1 VTLLVRLLTGLA
13 AVGSALTAQV
23 VLTGRVTNENNAPL
37 PQARISVKK
46 PDGATVTRAADPV
59 GAFSIRLSEEGD
71 YRLSVDRDGY
81 FRMSERA
88 FHLTEGPNEVHLILS
103 PLREVFEAVDVTAA
117 HSTVSLEQANSEQSM
132 SGAEMLAVPFPAS
145 NTLKNAFRVMP
156 GIVQDVRGGV
166 HLNGGAE
173 EQTVFLLN
181 GFNINDPITG
191 RFESRMGVE
200 AVQAVDIGNGILP
213 AQFGKGAAG
222 AISITTTPGDDKFR
236 RSATNF
242 FPGFESHKGFYLGN
256 WSPRVN
262 LSGPIRKGRAWFSDS
277 IAAQYDQQVLE
288 ELPEGA
294 DRMSAWR
301 LSNYLHSQVNLTP
314 SQILYTGLLLNGWWA
329 PRTGLGILNPRET
342 TIDRRSNQWFFNI
355 KDQIYLGRGSLI
367 EFGYAA
373 NRTYGREIPQGSQLF
388 HMTPDG
394 NSGNAY
400 IDATRKAGRD
410 QWLLNGIAPAFIQ
423 WGTHQIRAGLDVDR
437 LTFWQNTR
445 RTGLEQFRPDGSLV
459 RRVLYGGRNELS
471 GSNVEVSAYLQDS
484 WRWRPDILVE
494 VGVHSDW
501 DRILQSWQA
510 SPRIGFAWSPFGRT
524 RTKISAGYAVVHE
537 ATNLRL
543 YTKPLDQYALTSY
556 FDPTGLL
563 IRGPAITEFEYGASR
578 PTSPKAQ
585 NWSTGFEQEWVN
597 GASLR
602 LGYLRRRGNRG
613 FTYANRLQSGSVQ
626 TEASIQSPQVF
637 DAIYTLGNDRRDVF
651 DSFEVTLRQSLRKQY
666 GWLASYTRSRA
677 LSNGVVD
684 VNIDDPTTV
693 LKNVGPM
700 PWDAPHRFLGW
711 AYLPLFWKDWAL
723 ASMLET
729 RSGFPFSVQGGDG
742 AVQAVNSQRFPKF
755 FELNLHGERRFV
767 FRGHR
772 WEFRAGMNNLTN
784 HRNPNVVNGNI
795 DSRNFMRFYG
805 GQRRSL
811 NFRIRWLGK
820 ITR

>member
-1 VTLLVRLLTGLA
+1 M
-13 AVGSALTAQV
+13 AQV
-23 VLTGRVTNENNAPL
+23 ILTGRVTNDNNAPL

-46 PDGATVTRAADPV
+46 PDGTTVTRAADPV

-81 FRMSERA
+81 FRLPERA
-88 FHLTEGPNEVHLILS
+88 FHLAEGPNEVHLILS
-103 PLREVFEAVDVTAA
+103 PMREVFETVDVSAA
-117 HSTVSLEQANSEQSM
+117 HSTVSLEQVNPERSM
-132 SGAEMLAVPFPAS
+132 SAAEMLAVPFPAS

-156 GIVQDVRGGV
+156 GVVQDVRGGV
-166 HLNGGAE
+166 HLNGGTE

-222 AISITTTPGDDKFR
+222 TISISTTPGDDKIR
-236 RSATNF
+236 YSATNF

-262 LSGPIRKGRAWFSDS
+262 FSGPIRKGRAWFSDS
-277 IAAQYDQQVLE
+277 ITVQYDKQVLE
-288 ELPEGA
+288 ELPNGA
-294 DRMSAWR
+294 DSMSSWR
-301 LSNYLHSQVNLTP
+301 IGNYLHSQVNLTP
-314 SQILYTGLLLNGWWA
+314 RQILYAGLLVNGWTA

-355 KDQIYLGRGSLI
+355 KDQLYLGRGSLI

-373 NRTYGREIPQGSQLF
+373 NRTSGREIPQGHQIF
-388 HMTPDG
+388 RITPDG

-410 QWLLNGIAPAFIQ
+410 QWLLNGIAPALAWQ
-423 WGTHQIRAGLDVDR
+423 GTHQLKAGLDLDR
-437 LTFWQNTR
+437 LTFWQNTS
-445 RTGLEQFRPDGSLV
+445 RTGLEQYGPGGSLS
-459 RRVLYGGRNELS
+459 RRVFFMGKGELS
-471 GSNVEVSAYLQDS
+471 DSNVEVASYVQDS
-484 WRWRPDILVE
+484 WRWKPSILVE
-494 VGVHSDW
+494 LGVRSDW
-501 DRILQSWQA
+501 DRILRSWQA
-510 SPRIGFAWSPFGRT
+510 SPRIGFAWAPFGKT
-524 RTKISAGYAVVHE
+524 RTKLSAGYAVVHE
-537 ATNLRL
+537 ATSLRL
-543 YTKPLDQYALTSY
+543 YSKPLDQYSVTSY
-556 FDPTGLL
+556 FDPAGALA
-563 IRGPAITEFEYGASR
+563 RGPAITLFDYGASR
-578 PTSPKAQ
+578 PKSPRAQ

-602 LGYLRRRGNRG
+602 MGYLRRRGTRG
-613 FTYANRLQSGSVQ
+613 FTYKDRLPYGPVPAEANFQGPR
-626 TEASIQSPQVF
+626 VF
-637 DAIYTLGNDRRDVF
+637 DAVYTLGNDRRDVF

-711 AYLPLFWKDWAL
+711 AYLPLPWKDWAV
-723 ASMLET
+723 ATMVET
-729 RSGFPFSVQGGDG
+729 RSGFPFSIQGGDG
-742 AVQAVNSQRFPKF
+742 AVRAVNSERFPAF
-755 FELNLHGERRFV
+755 FALNLHGERRFA

-772 WEFRAGMNNLTN
+772 WEFRAGVNNLTN
-784 HRNPNVVNGNI
+784 HSNPNVVNGNI
-795 DSRNFMRFYG
+795 DSQNFMHFYG
-805 GQRRSL
+805 GQRRSV

-820 ITR
+820 IAR